1 MGGARPLARRERA
14 SRSALGARRLR
25 KSERATLRRSAVLA
39 AVVGAIAFDRVGA
52 ARPLRVA
59 RQNPPR
65 SAVPVRAQFRRKGTS
80 STCRVGRLHSQPGYD
95 FLSPDGL
102 LLSSRDGRWGTIEYS
117 YDPADRVLSALSDCG
132 TNEIFNTAWP
142 IIARI
147 IRQRSL
153 ENSIDHLSRGTAHG
167 DARALGEA
175 VHEAHHRHSRGH
187 GDAPR
192 AAHVADPSEQFGR
205 FLGPRAR
212 RPRLLIEE
220 PAVARVLARV
230 SKRRIAYLEECYR
243 GLGSRKPRARQQ
255 ALLAYAAYLGVLRL
269 RVEGPGE
276 LPDARGRTWT
286 RGVSR
291 GDGGDAGSRVVKR
304 GQRHEQRGSPC
315 WHRQGRS
322 APSGG
327 SGRAARAFA

>member
-59 RQNPPR
+59 RQNPLR

-192 AAHVADPSEQFGR
+192 AAHVADPSEQLGR

-212 RPRLLIEE
+212 RPRLLD
-220 PAVARVLARV
+220 
-230 SKRRIAYLEECYR
+230 RR
-243 GLGSRKPRARQQ
+243 
-255 ALLAYAAYLGVLRL
+255 
-269 RVEGPGE
+269 
-276 LPDARGRTWT
+276 ARGRT
-286 RGVSR
+286 RAR
-291 GDGGDAGSRVVKR
+291 AGLEATHRV
-304 GQRHEQRGSPC
+304 
-315 WHRQGRS
+315 
-322 APSGG
+322 
-327 SGRAARAFA
+327 SGRVLPRPRLAEAARAPAGAPRVRGVPRGAAAARRRPRGAPGRT